1 MQIITKLVFSSLVL
15 MLVSTGFAQSEDPGA
30 DETEQLKIAALEA
43 LMSSPSDRAL
53 PIVAKV
59 LAGDHSDEVKS
70 RALFVL
76 SQIDLPEAQT
86 VLLDT
91 ARNGSAEL
99 RLEAIRMVGIGGD
112 SEALAGL
119 TEIYASGDIDVKE
132 SVLDAYMIAD
142 DSDSVYEIAA
152 NASSDEE
159 FERAVGMLGVMGANE
174 ELRKLRDRK
183 GDSASLIHAYAMADD
198 AETLRLL
205 AIDSSNPERQVQA
218 IQGLGI
224 VGGSEVNATLLEIY
238 RSANSD
244 EVKEAALHG
253 MMVADYDDGV
263 LELFRTSQDAE
274 EKRELLRMLVIMDSD
289 AALTII
295 DETLSGNR

>member
-1 MQIITKLVFSSLVL
+1 
-15 MLVSTGFAQSEDPGA
+15 
-30 DETEQLKIAALEA
+30 
-43 LMSSPSDRAL
+43 
-53 PIVAKV
+53 
-59 LAGDHSDEVKS
+59 
-70 RALFVL
+70 
-76 SQIDLPEAQT
+76 
-86 VLLDT
+86 
-91 ARNGSAEL
+91 
-99 RLEAIRMVGIGGD
+99 
-112 SEALAGL
+112 
-119 TEIYASGDIDVKE
+119 
-132 SVLDAYMIAD
+132 
-142 DSDSVYEIAA
+142 VYEIAA
-152 NASSDEE
+152 NATSDEE

-224 VGGSEVNATLLEIY
+224 VGGGEVNATLLEIY
-238 RSANSD
+238 RGANSD

-295 DETLSGNR
+295 DETLSGNQ